1 MAEHNVIIRYSMKDE
16 VSPGIDNIGKKTV
29 GLDSKVSKT
38 QQSFNKMGSTNFS
51 SMIGSLTRIGAL
63 VGAGLGFREILNN
76 TAEFQKYQAI
86 LDNMFGSQQGKMYF
100 ENLKKQAETLP
111 ASMGEITNSFIKLNG
126 IGINPTNEEMT
137 ALSDLAAAAGKNI
150 LDSSEAMVGAA
161 TNQFERLK
169 GLNIMTR
176 VNGDKLTLMYK
187 NQSTTIDNNSESI
200 KDYLV
205 SLGKSNGVAGSS
217 EVIMQTLG
225 GVMSNIG
232 DSFTNI
238 SVAIGEQLVPIM
250 KKFANIISWI
260 SSKMPAI
267 ISFFK
272 EWGFIIK
279 PILAGLA
286 GFFILQKIT
295 VMVNA
300 FKIAMA
306 ALTTTMNLNPFV
318 AIGTAIIALVT
329 AIISLKNKF
338 GSWGELWTAT
348 MDVLRTSWDAF
359 RIGFVNSFTIIGNSL
374 DLAWLR
380 LKNWFS
386 KMGEYFK
393 KVGVS
398 MELLR
403 QGNWA
408 AASAIYKTDTVGK
421 WADEVIQKTE
431 EVKKANTELALE
443 FLSADKKMR
452 EARSKFFNRAAG
464 RNADGTEKVDPTDP
478 NNVKPTTTTT
488 NAPIVQGLTELSS
501 SSNVKY
507 VNISVNKMIESFSIN
522 TTNLTESN
530 GKIKEEILQVLRA
543 TIADASSIKN

>member
-16 VSPGIDNIGKKTV
+16 VSPGIDNIGKKTA

-38 QQSFNKMGSTNFS
+38 QQGFNKMGSTNFS

-63 VGAGLGFREILNN
+63 VGAGLGFQQILSN

-100 ENLKKQAETLP
+100 ENLKKQAEILP

-205 SLGKSNGVAGSS
+205 SLGKSNGVAGAS
-217 EVIMQTLG
+217 EKIMGTMG

-238 SVAIGEQLVPIM
+238 SVSIGEQLVPVM

-267 ISFFK
+267 IKFFSD
-272 EWGFIIK
+272 WGLILK
-279 PILAGLA
+279 PVLAGLA

-300 FKIAMA
+300 FKLAFA

-318 AIGTAIIALVT
+318 LIVT
-329 AIISLKNKF
+329 AIVALGTALVVLKNKF
-338 GSWGELWTAT
+338 GSWGELWSKT
-348 MDVLRTSWDAF
+348 MDVIKTEW
-359 RIGFVNSFTIIGNSL
+359 VSFTTTFGGAFKIIGN
-374 DLAWLR
+374 WLE
-380 LKNWFS
+380 LIWLKVKNWFS
-386 KMGEYFK
+386 KIGNYFGK
-393 KVGVS
+393 LGDTISLLFQGKFKEAKDTFNTKSVGD
-398 MELLR
+398 
-403 QGNWA
+403 
-408 AASAIYKTDTVGK
+408 Y
-421 WADEVIQKTE
+421 ADEVIKKTE
-431 EVKKANTELALE
+431 EVTNANNVLKDSIKNANTAAKNAKTTWINLA
-443 FLSADKKMR
+443 KGK
-452 EARSKFFNRAAG
+452 
-464 RNADGTEKVDPTDP
+464 NADGTVKVDPTDP